1 MTTLIIDGNNLVH
14 RCYWVANQ
22 TKTQE
27 NSFLHVF
34 MFINAIKSY
43 VEKYKPDKIFC
54 CWDEKH
60 ENNTNERKEQFA
72 DYKGNR
78 DKVYS
83 AEVHAKNSYIKKLLD
98 SLGVKNFFPLRL
110 EADDCMA
117 FLSKEMPGKKVIVTV
132 DRDMYQCINEHVKV
146 YDPIRKRE
154 VNVNNF
160 EEIVKVPLTRFL
172 IDKCFRGDKSDNVPG
187 VTGMGSKAIEKYFNG
202 KYSTTDEQNNQF
214 KRNYELFRLD
224 KYSSS
229 TDELSW
235 YKEQLEIEQP
245 HDFKLFKQHC
255 EEMNLSSVLSN
266 ESKWYNAF
274 CFGKDFNGYILNL
287 LK

>member
-1 MTTLIIDGNNLVH
+1 MKTLIIDGNNLVH
-14 RCYWVANQ
+14 RCYWVAKQ
-22 TKTQE
+22 AQSQE
-27 NSFLHVF
+27 NNFLHVY
-34 MFINAIKSY
+34 MFVNAIKSY

-54 CWDEKH
+54 CWDEKQQH
-60 ENNTNERKEQFA
+60 NTNERKEQFA

-83 AEVHAKNSYIKKLLD
+83 AEVHAKNSYIKKLLE

-117 FLSKEMPGKKVIVTV
+117 FLAKETPGEKIIVTV
-132 DRDMYQCINEHVKV
+132 DHDLYQCINNHVKV

-154 VNVNNF
+154 VNYDNF

-172 IDKCFRGDKSDNVPG
+172 IEKSFKGDKSDNVPG
-187 VTGMGSKAIEKYFNG
+187 VTGMGSKTIQKYFDG
-202 KYSTTDEQNNQF
+202 KYQPTNEQSEQF

-224 KYSSS
+224 KYTTSI
-229 TDELSW
+229 DELNW
-235 YKEQLEIEQP
+235 YKEQLETEQS
-245 HDFKLFKQHC
+245 HDFKQFKVYC
-255 EEMNLSSVLSN
+255 EEMNLHSVLSKQD
-266 ESKWYNAF
+266 KWYNAF
-274 CFGKDFNGYILNL
+274 CFGKDYNNYIMNL

>member
-1 MTTLIIDGNNLVH
+1 MKTLIIDGNNLVH

-54 CWDEKH
+54 CWDEKQH
-60 ENNTNERKEQFA
+60 NTINERKEEFA
-72 DYKGNR
+72 EYKGNR

-83 AEVHAKNSYIKKLLD
+83 AEVHAKNSYIKKLLE

-117 FLSKEMPGKKVIVTV
+117 FLAKEIPGEKIIVTV
-132 DRDMYQCINEHVKV
+132 DKDMYQCINERVRV

-154 VNVNNF
+154 VNAKNF

-172 IDKCFRGDKSDNVPG
+172 IDKSFRGDKSDNVPG
-187 VTGMGSKAIEKYFNG
+187 VVGMGSKTIEKYFKG
-202 KYSTTDEQNNQF
+202 KYQPTDEQNNQF
-214 KRNYELFRLD
+214 KRNYALFRLD
-224 KYSSS
+224 KYASS
-229 TDELSW
+229 TDELNW
-235 YKEQLEIEQP
+235 YKEQLNVEQH
-245 HDFKLFKQHC
+245 HDFKQFKLQC
-255 EEMNLSSVLSN
+255 EEMDLQSVLLKQD
-266 ESKWYNAF
+266 KWYNAF
-274 CFGKDFNGYILNL
+274 CFGKDYNSYIMNL